1 MESKRIKRHLDRL
14 LLDPNNYR
22 FIDKNEYVFVPDDK
36 LDDPRIQLRTR
47 NFIQG
52 PKNANIVD
60 LIDSFKTNGFLDIEQ
75 IQVKPVGEN
84 YLVLEGNRRIT
95 TLKLLYDEFKLG
107 NDIGKLEESDFKS
120 IDLVVIMD
128 EDPVQHLI
136 TMGLHHISG
145 KKRWSAVNE
154 AQLIEDLSTKY
165 GKQEDEICSSLG
177 ISKTAYRRM
186 NRTLALINAY
196 KKSDY
201 GDQFTQGM
209 YSIFEAVIS
218 NPPLKA
224 WLGWE
229 DWRREATNKVSL
241 ERFFTWISKT
251 EEVDRDNEKDQV
263 KTLDPIITQYRQVK
277 EVADFVSDAHA
288 LQRME
293 ESRSISQAYAI
304 STAVG
309 ETKLREAIDS
319 ITNGI
324 QLAYNFRDLMDA
336 NLFDKIGVAKERLSD
351 LLPESKALAFE
362 NEKRGTIYFKEI
374 KTQFGELAISNYR
387 KLATIKVKNLKRINL
402 FAGGNNMGKTSIL
415 EAFYLLSQLNDIPA
429 FLELEK
435 YRGKFLSQFH
445 SKWIE
450 KNFVNPIEL
459 AGTFNGVGVAL
470 AIRKESSD
478 ENIERTGY
486 LNTIVSEAQVEA
498 LELSSYV
505 HLFSAKDPDYR
516 YTQMRSLCR
525 AAFTSPYRHNDKI
538 LQAAHNLAIEDQ
550 YFDRVIQF
558 IRDHLDSSIQK
569 IDLVNDEGEYRFKV
583 TSSNSTLDRAIDIT
597 KYGEGLQRVFEI
609 ALLLGYCRNGILCI
623 DEIDSAIHKSLLV
636 KFTEFLQRTAAEF
649 NVQVFLSTHSKECID
664 AFVEN
669 EYPDDDLM
677 AYALSEENGNIVCKF
692 LDGNKLKQL
701 VESIDIDIR

>member
-1 MESKRIKRHLDRL
+1 MK
-14 LLDPNNYR
+14 
-22 FIDKNEYVFVPDDK
+22 
-36 LDDPRIQLRTR
+36 
-47 NFIQG
+47 
-52 PKNANIVD
+52 
-60 LIDSFKTNGFLDIEQ
+60 FLYE
-75 IQVKPVGEN
+75 
-84 YLVLEGNRRIT
+84 
-95 TLKLLYDEFKLG
+95 EFKLG
-107 NDIGKLEESDFKS
+107 NDVGVLEERDFKS
-120 IDLVVIMD
+120 INLVQIID

-136 TMGLHHISG
+136 TMGLHHING

-154 AQLIEDLSTKY
+154 AQLLDDLSGKY
-165 GKQEDEICSSLG
+165 GKTEAEICKSLG
-177 ISKTAYRRM
+177 ISTTAYRRM

-196 KKSDY
+196 KRSDY
-201 GDQFTQGM
+201 GDQFTTAA
-209 YSIFEAVIS
+209 YSIFEAAIGH
-218 NPPLKA
+218 PPMKA
-224 WLGWE
+224 WLGW
-229 DWRREATNKVSL
+229 DDSSKEAKNEANL

-251 EEVDRDNEKDQV
+251 EVVDQDDESENRHVTILE
-263 KTLDPIITQYRQVK
+263 PIITQYRQVK
-277 EVADFVSDAHA
+277 EVGNFVSDEKA

-293 ESRSISQAYAI
+293 ESRSIAEGYTFSSAI
-304 STAVG
+304 G
-309 ETKLREAIDS
+309 EAKLRDAIETISSS
-319 ITNGI
+319 I
-324 QLAYNFRDLMDA
+324 QVAYNFRDLMDS
-336 NLFDKIGVAKERLSD
+336 NLFDKIGIAKERLSD

-362 NEKRGTIYFKEI
+362 NEKRGTIYFKDI
-374 KTQFGELAISNYR
+374 QSQFGELTISNYR
-387 KLATIKVKNLKRINL
+387 KLIAIKVKNLKRINL

-450 KNFVNPIEL
+450 KNFVNPIQL

-470 AIRKESSD
+470 AIKKESSD

-486 LNTIVSEAQVEA
+486 LNTIVSEAHVES

-516 YTQMRSLCR
+516 YTHMRSLCR

-538 LQAAHNLAIEDQ
+538 LQAAHNLAIENQ
-550 YFDRVIQF
+550 YYDRVIEF
-558 IRDHLDSSIQK
+558 IRNHLDSSIQK

-609 ALLLGYCRNGILCI
+609 ALLLGYCRDGILCI

-636 KFTEFLQRTAAEF
+636 KFTEFLQQTADEF
-649 NVQVFLSTHSKECID
+649 KVQVFLSTHSKECID

-669 EYPDDDLM
+669 GYSDDDLM
-677 AYALSEENGNIVCKF
+677 AYALSEENGTIVCKF
-692 LDGNKLKQL
+692 LDGNKLKKL
-701 VESIDIDIR
+701 VESMDIDIR